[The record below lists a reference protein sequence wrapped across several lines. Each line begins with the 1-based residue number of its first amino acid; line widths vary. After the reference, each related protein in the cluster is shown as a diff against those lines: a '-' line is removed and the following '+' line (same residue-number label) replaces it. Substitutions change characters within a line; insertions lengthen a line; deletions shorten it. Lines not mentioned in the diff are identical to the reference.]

1 MMGEYTG
8 SLRKHRGKDETVMKC
23 WWLIINLKS
32 DMCAATGGSDNGLI
46 DSKTALEYGMPII
59 QAKRLKGCLLNEAKE
74 MASNGFAKAETL
86 DHLFGK
92 IGSGNPGSLHLG
104 DAHLYRVP
112 GSIFESAKLQED
124 VVIDEYEQVLEEIQN
139 HPSLNESLIEDVLT
153 RSRTRTAIDR
163 ETKTAQ
169 SKTLRTMQV
178 VPRGMVLKSR
188 VELREPEI
196 ADEEKLL
203 KHCVKAL
210 RHIGLGV
217 TRGFGE
223 ISCSLEEIVS
233 EDTKW
238 NTVEKLIPSA
248 ELQSELNYEI
258 RLNAP
263 ALFAGEAGM
272 YEDCCEQIPGS
283 ALMGAFAGMYIK
295 DWNLGSHAHQDETFR
310 RIFLRDGVQF
320 GYGFLK
326 KEEKIFY
333 PCPASVVQEKNRKSD
348 DKKTVMN
355 RIPIESETV
364 RRKDIG
370 NQVCI
375 DIANRT
381 LYLADVEKEVRM
393 HHARPVDRGIGHALN
408 DRFEPGAADMGQF
421 FQYTA
426 LSKGQRFCGTLKG
439 QPEDLSILLECV
451 KKQGFRLSLGRSR
464 TAEYGEAEIRC
475 FANRNS
481 QNEKPSKRWLLWL
494 LTPMVLV
501 SDWGR
506 IELDLEYLKR
516 QMKGLLRCEIEIKEK
531 ESILKST
538 RVAGYNSKW
547 GLPMP
552 QYAALSAGTVL
563 SVEAGRELYAAE
575 LEGVRWGEMV
585 GRGYGQIKTLPEN
598 LIKDDMRN
606 YTVKEAACEN
616 VKREVKS
623 SLITA
628 LLAEVKSDERIRKEM
643 LEALPIEVPLPNM
656 ATISKL
662 IRLLENGTV
671 HTYEEMVEYV
681 NQISGWE
688 KKKSVL
694 EFLKPCEKKPEEFIK
709 AYLDSCKWRLRR
721 GEGVNHDRSGQGK

>member
-1 MMGEYTG
+1 M
-8 SLRKHRGKDETVMKC
+8 KAVMKC

-32 DMCAATGGSDNGLI
+32 DMCAATGGSDNGLT

-74 MASNGFAKAETL
+74 MASNGFAKVETMN
-86 DHLFGK
+86 HLFGK

-104 DAHLYRVP
+104 DAHLYCVP
-112 GSIFESAKLQED
+112 GSILEAAKLQED
-124 VVIDEYEQVLEEIQN
+124 VVIDEYEQLLEEIQN
-139 HPSLNESLIEDVLT
+139 HPSLNENLIEEVLT

-169 SKTLRTMQV
+169 KKTLRTMQV

-196 ADEEKLL
+196 ADEVRLL
-203 KHCVKAL
+203 NHCVKAL
-210 RHIGLGV
+210 RHIGMGI
-217 TRGFGE
+217 TRGYGE
-223 ISCSLEEIVS
+223 ISCSLREFVS

-238 NTVEKLIPSA
+238 NNKENLIFSVAP
-248 ELQSELNYEI
+248 QTELNYEI
-258 RLNAP
+258 CLKAP

-272 YEDCCEQIPGS
+272 YEDCCGQIPGS

-295 DWNLGSHAHQDETFR
+295 DRNLGSRAHQDETFR

-320 GYGFLK
+320 GYGFIK
-326 KEEKIFY
+326 KGEKIFY
-333 PCPASVVQEKNRKSD
+333 PCPFSVVLEKNIKPGGE
-348 DKKTVMN
+348 KIVMN
-355 RIPIESETV
+355 RIPLESENV

-370 NQVCI
+370 SQVCI
-375 DIANRT
+375 DIPNHI

-393 HHARPVDRGIGHALN
+393 HHARPVDRGIGHAQN
-408 DRFEPGAADMGQF
+408 DRFEPRVSDMGQF

-439 QPEDLSILLECV
+439 KPEDLGILLESV
-451 KKQGFRLSLGRSR
+451 KRQGFRLSLGRSK

-475 FANRNS
+475 FVNPNQ
-481 QNEKPSKRWLLWL
+481 QNERCSKRWILWL

-501 SDWGR
+501 SDYGKTDL
-506 IELDLEYLKR
+506 ELEYLKK
-516 QMKGLLRCEIEIKEK
+516 QMISFLRCEIEVKERD
-531 ESILKST
+531 SILKST
-538 RVAGYNSKW
+538 RVAGYNGKW
-547 GLPMP
+547 GLPLP

-563 SVEAGRELYAAE
+563 IIEADRELYAAE

-585 GRGYGQIKTLPEN
+585 GRGYGQIKTLPED

-606 YTVKEAACEN
+606 YTVKEAACGN
-616 VKREVKS
+616 MKREVKS
-623 SLITA
+623 SLTTA
-628 LLAEVKSDERIRKEM
+628 LLAEVKNHERIRKEIW
-643 LEALPIEVPLPNM
+643 EALRTEVPLLNM

-662 IRLLENGTV
+662 IRLIEEGTV

-681 NQISGWE
+681 SRIRGWE
-688 KKKSVL
+688 KKETVL
-694 EFLKPCEKKPEEFIK
+694 EFLKPCEKKSEEFIR
-709 AYLDSCKWRLRR
+709 AYLDNCKWRVRR
-721 GEGVNHDRSGQGK
+721 EEEASHDRSGKGK

>member
-1 MMGEYTG
+1 
-8 SLRKHRGKDETVMKC
+8 MKC

-32 DMCAATGGSDNGLI
+32 DMCAATGGSDNGLT
-46 DSKTALEYGMPII
+46 DSKTALEYGLPII
-59 QAKRLKGCLLNEAKE
+59 QARRLKGCLLNEAKE

-86 DHLFGK
+86 YHLFGK
-92 IGSGNPGSLHLG
+92 IGSGDSGSLHLG
-104 DAHLYRVP
+104 DAHLYRIP
-112 GSIFESAKLQED
+112 GSIFEAAKLQED

-139 HPSLNESLIEDVLT
+139 HPLLNENLIEEMLT

-169 SKTLRTMQV
+169 KKTLRTMQV
-178 VPRGMVLKSR
+178 VPRGMVFKSR
-188 VELREPEI
+188 VELREPYI
-196 ADEEKLL
+196 ADEVKLL
-203 KHCVKAL
+203 NHCVKAL
-210 RHIGLGV
+210 RHIGLGI
-217 TRGFGE
+217 TRGYGE

-233 EDTKW
+233 EGMKW
-238 NTVEKLIPSA
+238 IIGENLISSA

-258 RLNAP
+258 CLNAP

-295 DWNLGSHAHQDETFR
+295 DRNLGSHAHQDETFR

-320 GYGFLK
+320 GYGFIK
-326 KEEKIFY
+326 KGEKIFH
-333 PCPASVVQEKNRKSD
+333 PCPASVVLEKNRKPGGE
-348 DKKTVMN
+348 KMVMN
-355 RIPIESETV
+355 RIPLESENV

-370 NQVCI
+370 SQVCI
-375 DIANRT
+375 DIPNHT

-393 HHARPVDRGIGHALN
+393 HHARPLDRGIGHALN
-408 DRFEPGAADMGQF
+408 DRFESGASDMGQF

-439 QPEDLSILLECV
+439 KPEDLAILLESI
-451 KKQGFRLSLGRSR
+451 KRQGFRLSLGRSR
-464 TAEYGEAEIRC
+464 TAEYGEAEIRF
-475 FANRNS
+475 FANRNK
-481 QNEKPSKRWLLWL
+481 QNEEPSKCWLLWL

-501 SDWGR
+501 SDYGK
-506 IELDLEYLKR
+506 IDLELEYLKK
-516 QMKGLLRCEIEIKEK
+516 QMKSLLRCEIEIKES

-552 QYAALSAGTVL
+552 QYAALSAGAVL
-563 SVEAGRELYAAE
+563 SVEAGRELYADE

-585 GRGYGQIKTLPEN
+585 GRGYGQIKTLPED

-606 YTVKEAACEN
+606 YMVKEAACETM
-616 VKREVKS
+616 KREVKS
-623 SLITA
+623 SLVTA
-628 LLAEVKSDERIRKEM
+628 LLAEVKNDERIRKEM
-643 LEALPIEVPLPNM
+643 SEALRIEVPLPNM

-662 IRLLENGTV
+662 IQLIEKGTV

-681 NQISGWE
+681 NRISGWE

-694 EFLKPCEKKPEEFIK
+694 EFLKPCEKKPEEFIR
-709 AYLDSCKWRLRR
+709 AYLDSCKWKVRR
-721 GEGVNHDRSGQGK
+721 GEEVDHDRSGKGK